1 MMVLLAEKAP
11 LLKAKI
17 FSVSKALRFKARVAL
32 VKTIRLWS
40 DTDL

>member
-1 MMVLLAEKAP
+1 MVLLAEKTP

-32 VKTIRLWS
+32 VKTICLWS